1 MDDSQASAAESQ
13 APPPPSSPP
22 IQEEDSGD
30 DDNLQSKVQ
39 KLMEKITSSPD
50 NPNPSVLHALSS
62 ILETQ
67 ESRYPSPPISS
78 FSLSPTYLLTTSVP
92 CFGYF
97 IWVVLGFHGATGN
110 TLSNILFFFS
120 FSLFTFQLDPI
131 GVPVV

>member
-62 ILETQ
+62 ILEAQ
-67 ESRYPSPPISS
+67 ESRYPSHFFSS
-78 FSLSPTYLLTTSVP
+78 FSL
-92 CFGYF
+92 
-97 IWVVLGFHGATGN
+97 IR
-110 TLSNILFFFS
+110 ILFVS
-120 FSLFTFQLDPI
+120 TILSS
-131 GVPVV
+131 

>member
-39 KLMEKITSSPD
+39 KLMEKITSLPD

-67 ESRYPSPPISS
+67 ECRYSS
-78 FSLSPTYLLTTSVP
+78 SL
-92 CFGYF
+92 
-97 IWVVLGFHGATGN
+97 
-110 TLSNILFFFS
+110 LS
-120 FSLFTFQLDPI
+120 SLFVILTVFVSTI
-131 GVPVV
+131 FV